1 MSQNQQ
7 KIIPLDKNNPD
18 SIYNWIATKISS
30 PSFRNIIKD
39 FIDDNC
45 SSFIDVEENSFQQGE
60 LFNEFNQLI
69 DNLLDDLLV
78 EGGLTQEQFLVASQ
92 RGLEDKKYKK
102 YFNQII
108 NLTSDYNLFKAV
120 MTKRNYQLIKRVEEQ
135 MDKVQKEKELK
146 KQKEI
151 ERRLKIENQKK
162 GNKKSNREIEEEK
175 HRILLNQYLN
185 QEEERDLQKAI
196 QRSLQAEEDKRK
208 ISLIEEEEINRAI
221 KESLLESEKAKKK
234 EKEKEEKEKIEKIE
248 KIEKKEIK
256 DVKKKEVF
264 KIEQNNNFNFE
275 SKEMPNLK
283 INNNPPP
290 SVNSKNSI
298 NEISN
303 NSNFQFHGNAP
314 KQEVKSNQ
322 NNVFSPNKG
331 IEFQIE
337 SKKNDFG
344 ISNSIGGSIY
354 PPAPINAPIQP
365 SVAKKEEEKLK
376 ENNSHIEHKLIYEE
390 SQKNKI
396 YTNNPSNYNEIKIER
411 KKEEKNINQNENEI
425 PNNNIKKEVKNSFN
439 LFNFNEKE
447 ENVVVSKEIKL
458 EKASDIIKNS
468 LKENKLKE
476 ENNDNYGLLID
487 SDDDD
492 KNNFKQNEAKTNTFI
507 DKNKDI
513 NLGKVKFGKDGGNYL
528 NNFTTK
534 NYEKDGMKKIENKI
548 KEEKYKSVITN
559 NNEDDDFLKKIKEVE
574 NEKQAKLKEYR
585 EYLLKIKKEKR
596 EEKAKEL
603 LSPEELAKL
612 ESKKKLAEQLKAKRK

>member
-45 SSFIDVEENSFQQGE
+45 SSFIDVEENTFQQGE

-78 EGGLTQEQFLVASQ
+78 EGGLTQEQFLIASQ

-135 MDKVQKEKELK
+135 MDKVKKEKELK
-146 KQKEI
+146 KQQEI

-175 HRILLNQYLN
+175 QRILLNQYLN
-185 QEEERDLQKAI
+185 QEEERDIQKAI
-196 QRSLQAEEDKRK
+196 QRSLQTEEDKRK

-248 KIEKKEIK
+248 LK

-298 NEISN
+298 NIIAGG
-303 NSNFQFHGNAP
+303 SNFQFHGNAP

-331 IEFQIE
+331 IEFQID

-365 SVAKKEEEKLK
+365 SFAKKEEEKLK

-390 SQKNKI
+390 AQKNKI
-396 YTNNPSNYNEIKIER
+396 YNNNPSNYNEIKIER
-411 KKEEKNINQNENEI
+411 KKEEKNINQNKNEI

-487 SDDDD
+487 EDDDD

-559 NNEDDDFLKKIKEVE
+559 NDEDDDFLKKIKEVE

>member
-298 NEISN
+298 NVISN

-314 KQEVKSNQ
+314 KQEVKLNQ

-439 LFNFNEKE
+439 LINFNEKE

>member
-1 MSQNQQ
+1 MSQIQQ
-7 KIIPLDKNNPD
+7 KIVSLDKNNPD
-18 SIYNWIATKISS
+18 SIYNWIAEKISS

-45 SSFIDVEENSFQQGE
+45 SSFIDVEENNFQQGE

-69 DNLLDDLLV
+69 ENLLNDLLV
-78 EGGLTQEQFLVASQ
+78 EGGLTQEQFLIASQ

-108 NLTSDYNLFKAV
+108 NLTSDYNLFKSL

-135 MDKVQKEKELK
+135 MDKIQKEKELK

-162 GNKKSNREIEEEK
+162 GNKKSDKEIEEEK
-175 HRILLNQYLN
+175 QRILLNQYLN
-185 QEEERDLQKAI
+185 QEEERDIQKAI
-196 QRSLQAEEDKRK
+196 QRSLQTEEDKRK
-208 ISLIEEEEINRAI
+208 ISMIEQEEINRAI

-234 EKEKEEKEKIEKIE
+234 EKEKIEKEKIEKE
-248 KIEKKEIK
+248 KMEKDKIEKNVIP
-256 DVKKKEVF
+256 KKEVF

-275 SKEMPNLK
+275 SKENPNLK
-283 INNNPPP
+283 IDNPPP
-290 SVNSKNSI
+290 PI
-298 NEISN
+298 NPKHPENVISS
-303 NSNFQFHGNAP
+303 NSNFQFSGNVP
-314 KQEVKSNQ
+314 KQEIKSNQ
-322 NNVFSPNKG
+322 NNIFSQNKG

-337 SKKNDFG
+337 AKTNDFG
-344 ISNSIGGSIY
+344 KSNSITDSIY
-354 PPAPINAPIQP
+354 PPAPIQHPNL
-365 SVAKKEEEKLK
+365 KKEE
-376 ENNSHIEHKLIYEE
+376 NNNHIEHKLIYEE

-411 KKEEKNINQNENEI
+411 KNEEKIINQIEKEI
-425 PNNNIKKEVKNSFN
+425 PNNNKKDVKNSFN
-439 LFNFNEKE
+439 LLNFNENE
-447 ENVVVSKEIKL
+447 EKVVVSKEIKL
-458 EKASDIIKNS
+458 EKASDIIKNN

-476 ENNDNYGLLID
+476 EKDDNDGLLID
-487 SDDDD
+487 EDDDD
-492 KNNFKQNEAKTNTFI
+492 KNIFKQNEARTNTFI

-513 NLGKVKFGKDGGNYL
+513 NLGKVKFGKDGGNFL
-528 NNFTTK
+528 NNFSVK
-534 NYEKDGMKKIENKI
+534 NYEKGGLVNMENKI
-548 KEEKYKSVITN
+548 KEEKYKSVFSN

-603 LSPEELAKL
+603 LSPEELARL
-612 ESKKKLAEQLKAKRK
+612 ESKKRLAEQLKAKRK

>member
-18 SIYNWIATKISS
+18 SIYNWIAIKISS

-298 NEISN
+298 NVISN

-603 LSPEELAKL
+603 LSPEEFAKL

>member
-1 MSQNQQ
+1 
-7 KIIPLDKNNPD
+7 
-18 SIYNWIATKISS
+18 
-30 PSFRNIIKD
+30 
-39 FIDDNC
+39 
-45 SSFIDVEENSFQQGE
+45 
-60 LFNEFNQLI
+60 
-69 DNLLDDLLV
+69 
-78 EGGLTQEQFLVASQ
+78 
-92 RGLEDKKYKK
+92 
-102 YFNQII
+102 
-108 NLTSDYNLFKAV
+108 
-120 MTKRNYQLIKRVEEQ
+120 
-135 MDKVQKEKELK
+135 
-146 KQKEI
+146 
-151 ERRLKIENQKK
+151 
-162 GNKKSNREIEEEK
+162 
-175 HRILLNQYLN
+175 
-185 QEEERDLQKAI
+185 
-196 QRSLQAEEDKRK
+196 
-208 ISLIEEEEINRAI
+208 
-221 KESLLESEKAKKK
+221 
-234 EKEKEEKEKIEKIE
+234 
-248 KIEKKEIK
+248 
-256 DVKKKEVF
+256 
-264 KIEQNNNFNFE
+264 
-275 SKEMPNLK
+275 MPNLK

-298 NEISN
+298 NIITN

-322 NNVFSPNKG
+322 NNIFSPNKG

-390 SQKNKI
+390 AQKNKI
-396 YTNNPSNYNEIKIER
+396 YNNNPSNYNEIKIER
-411 KKEEKNINQNENEI
+411 KKEEKNINQNKNEI

-487 SDDDD
+487 EDDDDD

-559 NNEDDDFLKKIKEVE
+559 NDEDDDFLKKIKEFE
-574 NEKQAKLKEYR
+574 NEIQAKLKEYR
-585 EYLLKIKKEKR
+585 EYILKIKKEKR